1 MRSSL
6 RHKYDDKAIDYHNL
20 LAYARVIEGET
31 GMSAENEK
39 NDKQEPAK
47 SVAKGSSIQKGSD
60 VDKLTKAF
68 ATTQGELH
76 KLQKQLQDIT
86 QVVGQ
91 WA

>member
-39 NDKQEPAK
+39 E
-47 SVAKGSSIQKGSD
+47 
-60 VDKLTKAF
+60 
-68 ATTQGELH
+68 
-76 KLQKQLQDIT
+76 
-86 QVVGQ
+86 
-91 WA
+91 